1 MDHRFLLGSALAIG
15 AMTLSACSSGRSPL
29 EVRAAG
35 QGAAPIQSGAQMA
48 QAARQHLDA
57 EQYGLAV
64 GQFRELLIIN
74 PDSAFAHNGLAVAYD
89 AIGRTDLARR
99 HFERAL
105 LLAPQNATYARN
117 VARLASRDAQLALAK
132 AQAGRDEQ
140 ARIGETAPQ
149 IYRLRMASTGGAS
162 LAPRP
167 LGVAIVTRGM
177 RASLVTEESLSSEAQ
192 QPFTLERVKT
202 GALFA
207 AGESPALERVSHYEV
222 RIIASYNG
230 DRLAMGKARSGAAQ
244 PPRLAPVDSKT
255 LWQAGKQAGSD
266 LQLALQAAALPLA
279 CQRAHTQSSTVITGM
294 IWLNQPCAS

>member
-35 QGAAPIQSGAQMA
+35 QGAAPLQSGAQMA

-57 EQYGLAV
+57 EQHGLAV
-64 GQFRELLIIN
+64 GQFRELLISD

-99 HFERAL
+99 RFERAR
-105 LLAPQNATYARN
+105 LLAPENATYARN

-132 AQAGRDEQ
+132 AQASRDEQ

-149 IYRLRMASTGGAS
+149 VYRLRMASTGGAS

-177 RASLVTEESLSSEAQ
+177 RASLVTEGLSSGAP

-207 AGESPALERVSHYEV
+207 AGGSPALERVSHYEV
-222 RIIASYNG
+222 RIVARYDG
-230 DRLAMGKARSGAAQ
+230 DRLAMGKAHSGAAQ
-244 PPRLAPVDSKT
+244 PPRLASVGRKT

-266 LQLALQAAALPLA
+266 LQLALQAAALQLA
-279 CQRAHTQSSTVITGM
+279 CQRAHSQSSTAITGM
-294 IWLNQPCAS
+294 IWMNQRCAS

>member
-64 GQFRELLIIN
+64 GQFRELLISD

-132 AQAGRDEQ
+132 SQAGRDEQ

-149 IYRLRMASTGGAS
+149 VYRLRIASAGGAS

-167 LGVAIVTRGM
+167 LGVEIVTRGM
-177 RASLVTEESLSSEAQ
+177 RASLVTGDGLTSGTP
-192 QPFTLERVKT
+192 QPFILERVKT

-207 AGESPALERVSHYEV
+207 AGESPAMERVSHYEV
-222 RIIASYNG
+222 RIVARYNG
-230 DRLAMGKARSGAAQ
+230 ERLAMGKAHARAAQ
-244 PPRLAPVDSKT
+244 PPGPASVGAKT

-266 LQLALQAAALPLA
+266 LQSALKAAALQLV
-279 CQRAHTQSSTVITGM
+279 CQRAHSQSSTAITGM
-294 IWLNQPCAS
+294 IWMNQRCAS